1 MTNNQV
7 LEKLYKSHK
16 TWVLMADKMLPAY
29 KLVPAEDVVQT
40 MYIKIYEKLNKNKL
54 KTADIII
61 KGKPHYGI
69 IYMTLRDIVGMIYR
83 DKSNYITSNTTKD
96 TDYVSTQSGEFFE
109 YSTNKFIYEEQESAA
124 EFYEKI
130 DNIIN
135 GFDWFH
141 KKLFK
146 LYTKKFQSIRD
157 LSKATTIS
165 YMTVWKHINACKK
178 EIKNK
183 MKK

>member
-7 LEKLYKSHK
+7 LERLHKSHK
-16 TWVLMADKMLPAY
+16 TWVLMTEKMLPAY
-29 KLVPAEDVVQT
+29 RLSPPEDVVQT

-54 KTADIII
+54 KSADIIV

-69 IYMTLRDIVGMIYR
+69 IYMTLRDIVANIYR
-83 DKSNYITSNTTKD
+83 DKSNHIILKTGPNTE
-96 TDYVSTQSGEFFE
+96 YVSTQTQKVQYSNNE
-109 YSTNKFIYEEQESAA
+109 YYNEDLESAA

-157 LSKATTIS
+157 LSKSTTIS

-183 MKK
+183 MKR

>member
-61 KGKPHYGI
+61 KGKPHYGSLTKSGI
-69 IYMTLRDIVGMIYR
+69 N
-83 DKSNYITSNTTKD
+83 KSNYITSNTTKD